1 MSGRGGLAVAANSA
15 LTHPPTLMYSQ
26 PMANVVLQNAA
37 LLLRFQAVAE
47 ETRLRIVQLLSE
59 GERCVC
65 ELQDDIGAAQ
75 SRLSFHLKK
84 LKDAG
89 VVSDRR
95 DGRWV
100 YYSLVPE
107 ALEEMRAFLGEVTPP
122 TTWLPMVRSGD
133 SCCK

>member
-1 MSGRGGLAVAANSA
+1 MYHGSMSTTIA
-15 LTHPPTLMYSQ
+15 PPTRSAGRKRTDADA
-26 PMANVVLQNAA
+26 P

-47 ETRLRIVQLLSE
+47 ETRFAIVRLLSG

-65 ELQDDIGAAQ
+65 ELQDELDAAQ
-75 SRLSFHLKK
+75 SRLSFHLRK

-89 VVSDRR
+89 IVTDRR

-107 ALEEMRAFLGEVTPP
+107 TLEEMRAYLGEVKPEAG
-122 TTWLPMVRSGD
+122 WLPVRRGD
-133 SCCK
+133 DGCCG

>member
-1 MSGRGGLAVAANSA
+1 M
-15 LTHPPTLMYSQ
+15 MM
-26 PMANVVLQNAA
+26 PMTNQTTRNEA
-37 LLLRFQAVAE
+37 LLQRFQAVAE
-47 ETRLRIVQLLSE
+47 DTRFRIVRRLAG

-65 ELQDDIGAAQ
+65 ELQDEMGAAQ

-89 VVSDRR
+89 VVCDRR

-107 ALEEMRAFLGEVTPP
+107 ALDEMRAFLGEVKTAEEG
-122 TTWLPMVRSGD
+122 WRDARSNGG
-133 SCCK
+133 SCC

>member
-1 MSGRGGLAVAANSA
+1 MPNE
-15 LTHPPTLMYSQ
+15 TL
-26 PMANVVLQNAA
+26 PDEA
-37 LLLRFQAVAE
+37 LLQRFQAVAE
-47 ETRLRIVQLLSE
+47 ETRLRVVQLLSG

-65 ELQDDIGAAQ
+65 ELQDELNAAQ
-75 SRLSFHLKK
+75 SRLSFHLRK

-107 ALEEMRAFLGEVTPP
+107 ALEEMRAFLGEVKPDEWVP
-122 TTWLPMVRSGD
+122 AKRGD
-133 SCCK
+133 GGCCS

>member
-1 MSGRGGLAVAANSA
+1 MA
-15 LTHPPTLMYSQ
+15 TMTTEPTL
-26 PMANVVLQNAA
+26 LR
-37 LLLRFQAVAE
+37 RFQAVAE
-47 ETRLRIVQLLSE
+47 PTRMEIVEALSG

-65 ELQDDIGAAQ
+65 ELEDDLDAAQ

-84 LKDAG
+84 LKEAG

-107 ALEEMRAFLGEVTPP
+107 ALEEMREFLGEVKPRARQP
-122 TTWLPMVRSGD
+122 VLAGPDGA
-133 SCCK
+133 CCG

>member
-1 MSGRGGLAVAANSA
+1 MATG
-15 LTHPPTLMYSQ
+15 TLHRE
-26 PMANVVLQNAA
+26 A
-37 LLLRFQAVAE
+37 LLPRFQAVAE
-47 ETRLRIVQLLSE
+47 ETRFRVVQLLAD

-65 ELQDDIGAAQ
+65 ELQEELDAAQ

-107 ALEEMRAFLGEVTPP
+107 ALEEMREFLGGVKPREGRSPA
-122 TTWLPMVRSGD
+122 VRGGEE
-133 SCCK
+133 CCD

>member
-1 MSGRGGLAVAANSA
+1 MTRI
-15 LTHPPTLMYSQ
+15 TLQ
-26 PMANVVLQNAA
+26 HEA

-47 ETRLRIVQLLSE
+47 ETRFRLVQILAS

-65 ELQDDIGAAQ
+65 ELQGELGGAAQ

-89 VVSDRR
+89 VVTDRR

-100 YYSLVPE
+100 HYSLVPE
-107 ALEEMRAFLGEVTPP
+107 ALEEMRGFLGEVKPRED
-122 TTWLPMVRSGD
+122 WLPVVRNGD
-133 SCCK
+133 ACC

>member
-1 MSGRGGLAVAANSA
+1 MNE
-15 LTHPPTLMYSQ
+15 TL
-26 PMANVVLQNAA
+26 LQNEA
-37 LLLRFQAVAE
+37 LLQRFQAVAE
-47 ETRLRIVQLLSE
+47 ETRFRIVQLLAG

-65 ELQDDIGAAQ
+65 ELQAELEAAQ

-100 YYSLVPE
+100 HYSLVPG
-107 ALEEMRAFLGEVTPP
+107 ALEEMRAFLGEVKPEEAWKP
-122 TTWLPMVRSGD
+122 LARRDGP
-133 SCCK
+133 CCS